1 MKGDSLSAELTWF
14 HVFKA
19 MIDNGELKKMGT
31 SAFATYCVIKSHANF
46 STGIAFPSITTI
58 CEKSGI
64 SERQVKT
71 DLVTLEKLGYIIREK
86 VGRNNRYILREKVLI
101 TDETGKP
108 AGQATWDY
116 LPDGV
121 RAAVADL
128 KNVLMSGSFADAK
141 IVHIDNLQLQ
151 VVVINAE
158 SGSTQNVMGSGKIV
172 NKNGKQ
178 L

>member
-1 MKGDSLSAELTWF
+1 MREVLRPRPPGFRFASSGLRWLA
-14 HVFKA
+14 
-19 MIDNGELKKMGT
+19 IDALRT
-31 SAFATYCVIKSHANF
+31 SAHPMA
-46 STGIAFPSITTI
+46 
-58 CEKSGI
+58 
-64 SERQVKT
+64 
-71 DLVTLEKLGYIIREK
+71 LGYIIREK

-141 IVHIDNLQLQ
+141 IVHIDNLPLQ

-158 SGSTQNVMGSGKIV
+158 SGSTQNVMSSGEMV
-172 NKNGKQ
+172 NNNGKKF
-178 L
+178 